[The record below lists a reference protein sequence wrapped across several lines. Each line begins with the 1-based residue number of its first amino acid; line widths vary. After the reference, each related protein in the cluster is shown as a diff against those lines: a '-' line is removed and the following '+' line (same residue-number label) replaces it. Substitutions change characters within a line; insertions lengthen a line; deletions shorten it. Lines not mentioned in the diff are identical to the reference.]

1 MRIRGA
7 IDKGRDGRPMMIE
20 VAWRSLLRTW
30 VSTTVLKCRNVSN
43 ETEVIFPAIVEMDQP
58 LP

>member
-1 MRIRGA
+1 
-7 IDKGRDGRPMMIE
+7 MIE
-20 VAWRSLLRTW
+20 VAWRNRLKTW

-43 ETEVIFPAIVEMDQP
+43 GTEVIFPAIVEMDQP

>member
-1 MRIRGA
+1 
-7 IDKGRDGRPMMIE
+7 MMIE

-30 VSTTVLKCRNVSN
+30 VSTTILKCRNVSN